1 MMMMMSM
8 KMKTMTMMA
17 TTTMTKIFLM
27 SSLCYTD
34 SMGCC
39 WLPSFGL
46 VRRLSPALRRRQL
59 GWPSRGRRQL
69 NQPSGAQSSAARIAK
84 VRAHRPLFPAI
95 RVSLSPM
102 RRRRVSL
109 RPSPAEPF
117 AKG

>member
-1 MMMMMSM
+1 MMMMMMMMSM

-59 GWPSRGRRQL
+59 
-69 NQPSGAQSSAARIAK
+69 N
-84 VRAHRPLFPAI
+84 
-95 RVSLSPM
+95 
-102 RRRRVSL
+102 
-109 RPSPAEPF
+109 
-117 AKG
+117 